1 VIFLHIGRHK
11 TGTTALQQLLRKNRR
26 RLAEHGY
33 NYLSAVKGGP
43 GNHTLAH
50 ALDPERMAAA
60 DAEQRAVYAEELE
73 VTGRRL
79 RHRGHAIVSSEAFQH
94 IPPPAAAGFFPRGET
109 TVVVYLREQLDYLL
123 SAYAQFIQNQPVR
136 MALLDYAARAQ
147 PRYDRFL
154 EGWADA
160 FGRERVRPR
169 IYARERLKDG
179 DVRQDF
185 LALAGIDPAWLEF
198 REGFGNPSIGPEL
211 IEAKGLL
218 NGFVPAEVL
227 KRLDAF
233 TLFADLAAEGT
244 GRLRVSEGFAQTVRA
259 RFAASNARL
268 FETWPE
274 LGAGFPMTDLSPPSP
289 APVPYDALQQVLARL
304 DARAAGAAAEL
315 RRHLP
320 DEATL
325 RAQPRLLPSDW
336 HEAEARL
343 AERWAQEP

>member
-1 VIFLHIGRHK
+1 MIWLHIGRHK

-26 RLAEHGY
+26 ALAEHGY

-43 GNHTLAH
+43 SNHTLAH

-60 DAEQRAVYAEELE
+60 DAEQRAVLEEELE

-79 RHRGHAIVSSEAFQH
+79 RHRGQAIVSSEAFQH
-94 IPPPAAAGFFPRGET
+94 TPPDAAAGFFPVGGT

-136 MALLDYAARAQ
+136 IGFVDYVARAQ

-154 EGWADA
+154 EGWTEA
-160 FGRERVRPR
+160 FGRALVRPR

-179 DVRQDF
+179 DVRLDF
-185 LALAGIDPAWLEF
+185 LDIIGVDPAWLEF

-218 NGFVPAEVL
+218 NTFVPAEVL
-227 KRLDAF
+227 KRVDTF
-233 TLFADLAAEGT
+233 TLFADLAGEGA
-244 GRLRVSEGFAQTVRA
+244 GRLRVSEGFAQLVRG
-259 RFAASNARL
+259 RFEASNARL
-268 FETWPE
+268 FEAWPE
-274 LGAGFPMTDLSPPSP
+274 LGAGFPLPGLSSPEAAPSP
-289 APVPYDALQQVLARL
+289 YEALQQVLARL
-304 DARAAGAAAEL
+304 DQQAPEASAEL

-325 RAQPRLLPSDW
+325 RGEAPLLPPDW
-336 HEAEARL
+336 DEATAAL
-343 AERWAQEP
+343 AARWAQEP